1 MRQISQ
7 QKKRAK
13 LNSVKRSGKG
23 GSSHK
28 SKSFKG
34 ILGIKEKFG
43 NNHKG
48 SMFDRKSSLIGKKV
62 DSNQVLSALKGI
74 SGKKKRGKKK
84 KEKMFDL
91 GVDLELVL
99 NETPERKNDRAFEH
113 LSMFDD
119 IRKSIKK
126 VKEFE
131 DRNESGF
138 IECLEI
144 KQELDKLF

>member
-1 MRQISQ
+1 
-7 QKKRAK
+7 
-13 LNSVKRSGKG
+13 
-23 GSSHK
+23 
-28 SKSFKG
+28 
-34 ILGIKEKFG
+34 
-43 NNHKG
+43 
-48 SMFDRKSSLIGKKV
+48 MFDRKSSLIGKKV